1 MRPERFLL
9 ARNCRPDHP
18 SAEPQGACAIPS
30 FRLPAASLVL
40 LLAACT
46 AAVQCPPPPDSA
58 ERTELRRRL
67 QPLIHFSQCPGPPT
81 PKAFEARQVEL
92 LNQKQAFVERV
103 GRSPV
108 AEDLARVRREDDE
121 ANRLVN
127 EADCAMPFWNRPE
140 DPENVAA
147 WPRLLQAEREKLLA
161 AEAAFLR
168 VAAAC
173 KQG

>member
-9 ARNCRPDHP
+9 ARDGRPDHP
-18 SAEPQGACAIPS
+18 SEEPQGACVISS
-30 FRLPAASLVL
+30 FRLPAASLAL

-46 AAVQCPPPPDSA
+46 AAVQCPPPPDSP

-81 PKAFEARQVEL
+81 PAAFQARQLEL
-92 LNQKQAFVERV
+92 FNQKQAFVERV
-103 GRSPV
+103 GRSPL

-147 WPRLLQAEREKLLA
+147 WPARLEAEREKLRA
-161 AEAAFLR
+161 AEAAFAR
-168 VAAAC
+168 VMAC
-173 KQG
+173 KAA